1 MEDVLEVY
9 TRPYDPLRPQVCLDE
24 TSRQL
29 LGEVSPPCPVAPGRP
44 AREDYEYVRHGVC
57 NLFLVTEPLAGW
69 RHVTVSDRR
78 TRIDWA
84 HCIKDLVDLHYPD
97 AEQIVLVQDNLNT
110 HTPASLYAAFAPAK
124 AKRLADRL
132 ELHYTPRHGS
142 WLNMA
147 EIELAMLAGQ
157 CPGPAAGRPGDPGAG
172 GPSVAGGPQPGRSW
186 GQLAVHDRGRPDQA
200 EAPLSNNSG
209 LTSYK
214 ARRFLVL
221 GCFVPWRGVRSS
233 AIRASPSHCS

>member
-9 TRPYDPLRPQVCLDE
+9 TRHYDPRRPQVCLDE

-29 LGEVSPPCPVAPGRP
+29 LAQVTPPMPLAPGQP
-44 AREDYEYVRHGVC
+44 AREDYEYRRGGVC
-57 NLFLVTEPLAGW
+57 NLFLVCEPLAGW

-84 HCIKDLVDLHYPD
+84 HCIKDLVDVHYPD

-110 HTPASLYAAFAPAK
+110 HTPASLYAAFPA
-124 AKRLADRL
+124 AEARRLADRL
-132 ELHYTPRHGS
+132 ELHYTPKHGS

-157 CPGPAAGRPGDPGAG
+157 CLDRRLADRASLEREVAAWQAAPNRAGRGVNWRFTTED
-172 GPSVAGGPQPGRSW
+172 
-186 GQLAVHDRGRPDQA
+186 
-200 EAPLSNNSG
+200 
-209 LTSYK
+209 
-214 ARRFLVL
+214 ARIKLKHL
-221 GCFVPWRGVRSS
+221 YPTTQG
-233 AIRASPSHCS
+233 